1 MVFPYWIRHKDYQ
14 IAESIFSVSKD
25 ERKDSGRYAE
35 MVTVEAVF
43 AVFESVKGPV
53 VTSGDVAEALDC
65 SRKTARRKLHTLEE
79 RGQIASRETAGRIV
93 WWTIDDRAP
102 ARGIDPDDPFWAFEP
117 GASGESDVS
126 ERVDDVLYGQE
137 SA

>member
-1 MVFPYWIRHKDYQ
+1 M
-14 IAESIFSVSKD
+14 SKD
-25 ERKDSGRYAE
+25 EREDSGRYAE
-35 MVTVEAVF
+35 TVTVEAVF
-43 AVFESVKGPV
+43 EVFERVEGPV

-65 SRKTARRKLHTLEE
+65 SRETARRKLHRLEE
-79 RGQIASRETAGRIV
+79 QGRIASRETAGRIV
-93 WWTIDDRAP
+93 WWIVDERVP
-102 ARGIDPDDPFWAFEP
+102 VRGIDPDDPFWEFQP